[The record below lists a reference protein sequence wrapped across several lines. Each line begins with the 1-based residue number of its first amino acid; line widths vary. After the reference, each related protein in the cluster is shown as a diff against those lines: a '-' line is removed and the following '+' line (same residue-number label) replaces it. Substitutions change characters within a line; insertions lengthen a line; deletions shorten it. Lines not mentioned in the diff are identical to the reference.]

1 MFQKWAKISSV
12 WVQWH
17 WYGGS
22 SVVNFGISMMIFVWC
37 FSISTSKQ
45 FILSCYIIF
54 ILCMMAGCSCWLKLS
69 EQKGN
74 VIFDAIDSI
83 RKKSKWPN
91 TDAIVVY
98 VTRNT
103 TNIKEID
110 YFHACWLR
118 NIDQQKD

>member
-1 MFQKWAKISSV
+1 
-12 WVQWH
+12 
-17 WYGGS
+17 
-22 SVVNFGISMMIFVWC
+22 
-37 FSISTSKQ
+37 
-45 FILSCYIIF
+45 
-54 ILCMMAGCSCWLKLS
+54 MMAGCSCWLKLS